1 VSFYVSIV
9 EKALRVKESF
19 SKESS
24 LTKRRFFNNRITV
37 SLPDLIEVQ
46 KDSYQWFWDKGLKE
60 LFSEINPIADFTS
73 KDLELTVTDYYLD
86 EPKYPALDRQEQE
99 YFVRSTAP
107 RQGDSPHEE
116 DRRSK
121 GAGDLPR

>member
-1 VSFYVSIV
+1 MKTVNKESVHECLFMSKT

-60 LFSEINPIADFTS
+60 LFSEINPIADFTKCS
-73 KDLELTVTDYYLD
+73 CSW
-86 EPKYPALDRQEQE
+86 R
-99 YFVRSTAP
+99 
-107 RQGDSPHEE
+107 
-116 DRRSK
+116 
-121 GAGDLPR
+121 